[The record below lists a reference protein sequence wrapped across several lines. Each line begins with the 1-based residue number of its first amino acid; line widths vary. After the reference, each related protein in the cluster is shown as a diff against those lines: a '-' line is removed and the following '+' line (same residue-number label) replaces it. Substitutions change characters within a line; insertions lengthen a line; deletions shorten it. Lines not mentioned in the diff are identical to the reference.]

1 MSRWQQQQQRQQQQ
15 IVLCS
20 SFVCSATGKECF
32 CTPGYFP
39 LLCKKICK
47 KLLRP
52 PPTQKKLKQ
61 KTGRRFFKVLLK
73 CITPL
78 KWLRSLFAVLACNY
92 PVITGFDL
100 HFQATV
106 HFPLTSDHH
115 QLTSVSDYFFLW
127 NFFGNA
133 RTGSKY
139 ANTCVEPLPR
149 KIFTACNQRLK
160 AKNVLFVIKLIMSEA
175 FPSTYVM
182 DSYWGDLRLL
192 TSIVWEQIIFFVP
205 TSVGCATVRN
215 CSTWCR
221 YLH

>member
-1 MSRWQQQQQRQQQQ
+1 MSRWQQRQ
-15 IVLCS
+15 IVLRS

-32 CTPGYFP
+32 CTPGSFP
-39 LLCKKICK
+39 LLCKIFAKNCFARRLPK
-47 KLLRP
+47 
-52 PPTQKKLKQ
+52 KKLKQ

-78 KWLRSLFAVLACNY
+78 KWLRSLFAVLACHY

-133 RTGSKY
+133 GTGSKY

-149 KIFTACNQRLK
+149 KIFTARNQRLK
-160 AKNVLFVIKLIMSEA
+160 AKNVFFVIKFIMSEA
-175 FPSTYVM
+175 FPSTHVM
-182 DSYWGDLRLL
+182 ESYWGDLRLL
-192 TSIVWEQIIFFVP
+192 TTIVWVQNTFFVP
-205 TSVGCATVRN
+205 TSAGCAPVRN
-215 CSTWCR
+215 CSTR
-221 YLH
+221 DRHLH